1 MSTVYQR
8 SIHVGLVVV
17 SFTSL
22 GGFGRTEIEKK
33 QKNVLG
39 IGLLKAFL
47 RISYVL
53 WQKYRRVK
61 LKVNQQQWWWTKTGE
76 NENINGTI

>member
-8 SIHVGLVVV
+8 SIHVGLVAV

-33 QKNVLG
+33 VLG
-39 IGLLKAFL
+39 IGILKAFL

-61 LKVNQQQWWWTKTGE
+61 LKVNQQQ
-76 NENINGTI
+76 

>member
-8 SIHVGLVVV
+8 SIHVGLVAV

-33 QKNVLG
+33 VLG
-39 IGLLKAFL
+39 IGILKAFF
-47 RISYVL
+47 
-53 WQKYRRVK
+53 KDK
-61 LKVNQQQWWWTKTGE
+61 LCIMAKNTEG
-76 NENINGTI
+76 

>member
-8 SIHVGLVVV
+8 SIHVGLVAV

-22 GGFGRTEIEKK
+22 GGFGRTEIEKNK
-33 QKNVLG
+33 KVLG

-61 LKVNQQQWWWTKTGE
+61 LKVNQQQ
-76 NENINGTI
+76 